1 MASLVDWHARYTQQA
16 GWTFQTREYLYA
28 KTKLSEAGNVLE
40 VGCGTGALL
49 TGFPSNTRAAI
60 FGLDINP
67 DNARQAQ
74 KNAHPAGIICG
85 DGHYL
90 PHADGC
96 FDIVLCHFLLLW
108 VEYPVAVL
116 REMKRVTRSGGAVMA
131 LAEPDYSGRI
141 DYPPS
146 LEPLGRW
153 QAESLGRQG
162 ADPDAGRKLR
172 GWFTSA
178 GITPIESGIMAGGWS
193 ASPSTADRELEWE
206 VINSD
211 LAGFVQRDEIN
222 KLKSLDEAAW
232 ASGARVLFVPTFYAW
247 GRV

>member
-1 MASLVDWHARYTQQA
+1 MASLLDWHARYTQQA
-16 GWTFQTREYLYA
+16 GWTSQIREYLYA
-28 KTKLSEAGNVLE
+28 KAKLSEAGKVLE

-49 TGFPSNTRAAI
+49 AEFPSITRADI

-67 DNARQAQ
+67 DNARQAK
-74 KNAHPAGIICG
+74 KNAPPAGISCG

-90 PHADGC
+90 PHSDGC

-108 VEYPVAVL
+108 VESPAAVL

-153 QAESLGRQG
+153 QAESLRRQS

-178 GITPIESGIMAGGWS
+178 GISPIESGIMAGGWS
-193 ASPSTADRELEWE
+193 ASPSVAERELEWE

-211 LAGFVQRDEIN
+211 LAEFVQRDEIN
-222 KLKSLDEAAW
+222 KLKSLDEVAW